1 MSSTDVLN
9 RRQFVY
15 LTGGMSLGFPLLSGN
30 HCFSQD
36 LPSSTQQATNNSV
49 NDDTQLIALADT
61 YVQSAIA
68 GASSIS
74 GNVDLFHQHFKEGRS
89 IFIMA
94 QRRLDDLGY
103 NISLP
108 DGPIDLDTPPITFAE
123 FSNFEQINMAALTGE
138 GDTPRKIL
146 SKILAL
152 FGISEFAEVFS
163 KLLAAEIEGLGTAVL
178 ASNWRLVTTLF
189 FKLIDTVFSR
199 VFLTL
204 LGENIGAKLAAK
216 LAAKIASR
224 FLPFIGW
231 AILIGQLLWALGEE
245 FATKS
250 S

>member
-36 LPSSTQQATNNSV
+36 LPSSTQQATHNSV

-163 KLLAAEIEGLGTAVL
+163 KLLAVEIEGLRTAVL

-199 VFLTL
+199 AFLAL